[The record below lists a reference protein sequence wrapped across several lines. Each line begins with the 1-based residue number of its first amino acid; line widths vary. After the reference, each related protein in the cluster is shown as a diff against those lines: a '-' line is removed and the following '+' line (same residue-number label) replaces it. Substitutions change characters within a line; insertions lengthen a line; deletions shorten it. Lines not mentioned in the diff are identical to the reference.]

1 MFDLPNPP
9 YSSLDVRPGACLALV
24 AMPAQPQW
32 QPYVD
37 YAVRDLGV
45 RTLLIKGGTCME
57 ASLAIRRW
65 RDISAEPML
74 MLADAEFGT
83 AMRFDDGRRELNA
96 RALGQRSSDET
107 EEAFERIGDDLRDIG
122 FDINLAPVGDVWLNE
137 RIPFLQPRCF
147 GSEPEHVGDHAA
159 AAIRG
164 LHRAHVG
171 ACLKHFP
178 GHGGASAD
186 SHRELP
192 FDPVKL
198 KTWRELHRVPFSMGL
213 VEDPEMVMV
222 AHLQMPGLDPSG
234 DPATFS
240 SQVIETYLREEL
252 QFGGVVVTD
261 ALNMRAILDRWEP
274 PEAVLRALKAGNDL
288 CLLCEDDLGPELYT
302 RWLPEIIDRIERALR
317 TGELDRERFWRS
329 CQRVTALLESR
340 SRVANRC
347 VPPSQQVATTRLPGS
362 A

>member
-1 MFDLPNPP
+1 MFDLPMPP
-9 YSSLDVRPGACLALV
+9 FSSFDVRPGACLALV

-37 YAVRDLGV
+37 YAVRDLGI
-45 RTLLIKGGTCME
+45 RTLLIKGGSCKE
-57 ASLAIRRW
+57 ASAAIRRW
-65 RDISAEPML
+65 REISSEPML

-96 RALGQRSSDET
+96 RALGQRSSQET
-107 EEAFERIGDDLRDIG
+107 EQAFERIGFDLRDIG

-164 LHRAHVG
+164 LHRAQVG

-198 KTWRELHRVPFSMGL
+198 KTWRELHRIPFVMGL
-213 VEDPEMVMV
+213 VEGPEMVMV

-240 SQVIETYLREEL
+240 SHVIETYLREEL
-252 QFGGVVVTD
+252 HFDGVIVSD

-302 RWLPEIIDRIERALR
+302 RWLPEIVDRIDRALR
-317 TGELDRERFWRS
+317 TGELDRERYQQS

-340 SRVANRC
+340 QKAASELPEPAQR
-347 VPPSQQVATTRLPGS
+347 VATTIRLD
-362 A
+362 AQ

>member
-1 MFDLPNPP
+1 MTSS
-9 YSSLDVRPGACLALV
+9 SSLDIRPGACLALV

-45 RTLLIKGGTCME
+45 RTLLIKGGTCAE

-65 RDISAEPML
+65 RDISPEPML

-107 EEAFERIGDDLRDIG
+107 EEAFSRIGGDLREMGVDV
-122 FDINLAPVGDVWLNE
+122 NLAPVGDVWLNE

-164 LHRAHVG
+164 LHRASIG

-178 GHGGASAD
+178 GHGGASAN
-186 SHRELP
+186 SHLELP
-192 FDPVKL
+192 FDLVKPT
-198 KTWRELHRVPFSMGL
+198 TWRELHRIPFAKGMAES
-213 VEDPEMVMV
+213 PEMVMV

-240 SQVIETYLREEL
+240 STMIQNYLREEL
-252 QFGGVVVTD
+252 QFNGVVVTD
-261 ALNMRAILDRWEP
+261 ALNMRAILNRWEP

-302 RWLPEIIDRIERALR
+302 RWLPEIVERIDRALK
-317 TGELDRERFWRS
+317 TGELDRERYLRS
-329 CQRVTALLESR
+329 CQRVMALSESR
-340 SRVANRC
+340 RSGMGVNPSERQVSAESGL
-347 VPPSQQVATTRLPGS
+347 PPGA